1 MSLKELSA
9 LPQSLNPSESK
20 QRRMVREKLTSD
32 FSDVLKSLQV
42 FQRTRKEEE
51 SMSRRSQSKHSHSDE
66 PSALI
71 DIPGDSPGEQIQQ
84 QAIQVEEDI
93 NFEEVREREKSIRQI
108 ESDIVDVNKIFK
120 DLATMIHAQAELVDS
135 IEANVESAT
144 IQVHEG
150 AQQIHKARDFQ
161 VS

>member
-1 MSLKELSA
+1 
-9 LPQSLNPSESK
+9 
-20 QRRMVREKLTSD
+20 MVRDKLTSD
-32 FSDVLKSLQV
+32 FSDVLKNLQV
-42 FQRTRKEEE
+42 VQRTRKDRE
-51 SMSRRSQSKHSHSDE
+51 SMSRTRSQSKHSHSDE

-71 DIPGDSPGEQIQQ
+71 DIPGDSGSSPFAPQEQIQA

-93 NFEEVREREKSIRQI
+93 NIEELKEREKSIRQI